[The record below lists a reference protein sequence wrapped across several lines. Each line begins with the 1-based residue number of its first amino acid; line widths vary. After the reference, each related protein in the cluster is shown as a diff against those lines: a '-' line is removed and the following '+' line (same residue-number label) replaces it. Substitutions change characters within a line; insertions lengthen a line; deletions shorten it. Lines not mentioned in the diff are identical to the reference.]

1 MEPVI
6 IVFILATGFVAL
18 TVVLPL
24 IFWFTQGGTQSLA
37 STSPKQSVR
46 NVSFEV
52 KSPLAQPRQYSATAH
67 LPGSS
72 AELTQQLNYYVKP
85 LPGVMSSR
93 APLNKRLA
101 VSS

>member
-37 STSPKQSVR
+37 NSPKQIVR
-46 NVSFEV
+46 NASFEV
-52 KSPLAQPRQYSATAH
+52 KSPPAQSRQYLATTH
-67 LPGSS
+67 LPGTS
-72 AELTQQLNYYVKP
+72 AEIIQQLNYYVKP

-101 VSS
+101 VAS

>member
-1 MEPVI
+1 MEPVM
-6 IVFILATGFVAL
+6 IVFILATGFIAL
-18 TVVLPL
+18 IVVLPL
-24 IFWFTQGGTQSLA
+24 IFWFTQGCTQSLA
-37 STSPKQSVR
+37 STNPKQSVR

-52 KSPLAQPRQYSATAH
+52 KSPPAQSRQYLATTH
-67 LPGSS
+67 LPGTS
-72 AELTQQLNYYVKP
+72 AEIIQQLNYYVKP

>member
-1 MEPVI
+1 M
-6 IVFILATGFVAL
+6 IVFILAAGFVAL

-37 STSPKQSVR
+37 STNPKQSVR

-52 KSPLAQPRQYSATAH
+52 KSPLAQSRQYSPATH
-67 LPGSS
+67 TPGSP
-72 AELTQQLNYYVKP
+72 AEIIQQLNYYVKP
-85 LPGVMSSR
+85 LPGVISSR

-101 VSS
+101 VAS